1 MILDTTVIIRIMQGN
16 PKVIRT
22 VKRLER
28 NQVRLTVSL
37 ITVYEL
43 YHSLERVSNPEE
55 RQQTIEAVLDSKPK
69 YPADEVVMKKAGRI
83 DGRLTANGREI
94 GAVDTIIA
102 ATAVVHEE
110 SILTENVKHFE
121 RVDGVSV
128 ETY

>member
-1 MILDTTVIIRIMQGN
+1 VILDTNVIIRIMQGN

-28 NQVRLTVSL
+28 NQVRLNVSL

-55 RQQTIEAVLDSKPK
+55 RQQTIEAVLNSKPK

-121 RVDGVSV
+121 RVDGLSV

>member
-1 MILDTTVIIRIMQGN
+1 MILDTNVIIRIMQGN
-16 PKVIRT
+16 PEVIRT
-22 VKRLER
+22 VDRLEKQ
-28 NQVRLTVSL
+28 QVGLNVSL

-43 YHSLERVSNPEE
+43 YHSLERVSNPDE
-55 RQQTIEAVLDSKPK
+55 RQRTIEAVLDSKPK
-69 YPADEVVMKKAGRI
+69 YSTDEAVMKKAGRI

-110 SILTENVKHFE
+110 TVLTENVKHFE
-121 RVDGVSV
+121 RVDGLSV